1 VFFTQRKKLMMTT
14 YDEEAAKASGLPTAR
29 IQMMFMLLVG
39 MAIAVSFPIVGIL
52 LLSSLL
58 VLPVIAASQIARSFT
73 ETLIIAELLSV
84 FSVVTGIITSYYT
97 DISASGI
104 LTLIL
109 VGFFFVFFMLGSL
122 KRT

>member
-1 VFFTQRKKLMMTT
+1 MMTT
-14 YDEEAAKASGLPTAR
+14 YDEEAAKASGLKTER
-29 IQMMFMLLVG
+29 VQMMFMLLVG
-39 MAIAVSFPIVGIL
+39 MTIAVSFPIVGIL

-73 ETLIIAELLSV
+73 QTLVIAELLSV

-104 LTLIL
+104 ITLIL
-109 VGFFFVFFMLGSL
+109 VAFFLLFSILNTIL
-122 KRT
+122 KR

>member
-1 VFFTQRKKLMMTT
+1 MMTT

-39 MAIAVSFPIVGIL
+39 MTIAVSFPIVGIL

-84 FSVVTGIITSYYT
+84 LSVVTGIITSYYT
-97 DISASGI
+97 DISASGLI
-104 LTLIL
+104 TLIL

-122 KRT
+122 RKG